1 MAVIHD
7 ERHETVREVMRRVV
21 RARCPLPATK
31 TFIVLSRFITVA
43 AIAASTLTAAGT
55 TSSVSAIDARG
66 DNSLR
71 DAASAIRL
79 IPRAQKQYPL
89 VQQPPSKKANGPSS
103 SSAGADAESKGD
115 PSLPLVYVTKPK
127 GNFARYR
134 VRERLAGKELDND
147 AVGETPVVNGS
158 IALDK
163 DGRVIPN
170 GSGFAAIMTNLKS
183 DQSRR
188 DKYIRTRL
196 LETDSFPTTTLRIT
210 DVRGLASPIPT
221 SGPANFQLV
230 GDLTVKGV
238 TRPTVWDVTAV
249 VSGDELKGSAKTKFT
264 FDQFRLT
271 QPRVSIVLTVN
282 DTITLEYDFVMS
294 KK

>member
-1 MAVIHD
+1 MAVIY
-7 ERHETVREVMRRVV
+7 HEHHEAIRGVV
-21 RARCPLPATK
+21 RARCPLPVTK

-55 TSSVSAIDARG
+55 TSSVSANDAPA
-66 DNSLR
+66 NYELLE
-71 DAASAIRL
+71 AASVTQL
-79 IPRAQKQYPL
+79 LPRSQKQFNL
-89 VQQPPSKKANGPSS
+89 LQQPPSKKTSGPSS
-103 SSAGADAESKGD
+103 SSRGPDAESNGD
-115 PSLPLVYVTKPK
+115 PSLPLVYVTKPT

-158 IALDK
+158 IALDR
-163 DGRVIPN
+163 DGKVIPN
-170 GSGFAAIMTNLKS
+170 GSGFAAIMTKLKS

-210 DVRGLASPIPT
+210 DVRGLRSPLPT
-221 SGPANFQLV
+221 SGPTNFQLI

-249 VSGDELKGSAKTKFT
+249 VNGDELKGSAKTKFT